1 MSTGF
6 ERIGKDTQLQDHW
19 LRRLVAFVIDSIIV
33 GVFTLVI
40 AAIISLPFM
49 LMALTTGL
57 PWYVLNPFSFPFFA
71 GILSILYFSL
81 MEAYYGTTLGK
92 NIMNLKTVK
101 LDGQKPALDL
111 AFLRNASKIYWIL
124 ILLDT
129 VIGLATPG
137 NPYQRITDRVAGT
150 TVVSKGASPLPSTA
164 AVKSSTRI
172 CSNCSY
178 KISADAKYCPYCGKE
193 QG

>member
-6 ERIGKDTQLQDHW
+6 EKIGKDTQLQDHW

-40 AAIISLPFM
+40 ALIISLLSM

-57 PWYVLNPFSFPFFA
+57 PWYMLNPFSFPFFA

-81 MEAYYGTTLGK
+81 METYYGTTLGK
-92 NIMNLKTVK
+92 NIMSLKTVK
-101 LDGQKPALDL
+101 LDGQKPTLDL
-111 AFLRNASKIYWIL
+111 ALLRNASKIYWVIV
-124 ILLDT
+124 LLDT
-129 VIGLATPG
+129 IIGLATPG
-137 NPYQRITDRVAGT
+137 NPYQRITDRVAST
-150 TVVSKGASPLPSTA
+150 TVISKGASPLPSTA
-164 AVKSSTRI
+164 AVEPSTRV
-172 CSNCSY
+172 CSNCDY
-178 KISADAKYCPYCGKE
+178 KIPADAKYCPHCGKE